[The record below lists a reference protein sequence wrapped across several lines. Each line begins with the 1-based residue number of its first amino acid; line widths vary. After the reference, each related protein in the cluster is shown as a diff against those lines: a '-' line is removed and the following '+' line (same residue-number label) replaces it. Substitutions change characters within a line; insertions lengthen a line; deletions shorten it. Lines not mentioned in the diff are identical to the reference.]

1 MANPIDLQLLALIE
15 CGLLHARVQT
25 ELSDWMKKSNSVSIL
40 VCGKTG
46 TGKSTLVNGLV
57 GKLVAQEGEELDAM
71 TSKVTNYDR
80 KIGNIQLAIWDSPG
94 LRDRTSR
101 EESFLADIKT
111 HCRDVDLFLYCIQ
124 MSETRFGSGSD
135 DVVSM
140 KKLTQTLGN
149 DLWANAIIV
158 LTFAQDIEEE
168 AEVQIDDPSDPQ
180 KTREY
185 FESKLEEWARDIHDI
200 LVDEIKVPKDITS
213 QVSVLP
219 AGYRT
224 QLSLPDRQHWF
235 SELWLASLR
244 AMKPRAQPAMIQ
256 INAHRFAKGCITV
269 DEARKLL
276 HEQSILFMKKGAE
289 IGLDY
294 SIEGFV
300 SGKRIIV
307 APGSGMNLGAII
319 ADRVSI
325 ETNLLLLL
333 GLQSGIVQD
342 VQPS

>member
-1 MANPIDLQLLALIE
+1 MANPIDLELLAHIE
-15 CGLLHARVQT
+15 FGLLHARVQT

-71 TSKVTNYDR
+71 SSEVTNYDC
-80 KIGNIQLAIWDSPG
+80 KIGNIQLVIWDSPG
-94 LRDRTSR
+94 LLDRTSR
-101 EESFLADIKT
+101 EESYLADIKT
-111 HCRDVDLFLYCIQ
+111 HCRDVDLFLYCIL
-124 MSETRFGSGSD
+124 MSEDRFHSGSD
-135 DVVSM
+135 DVESM

-149 DLWANAIIV
+149 ELWANAIIV
-158 LTFAQDIEEE
+158 LTFAQDIEVE
-168 AEVQIDDPSDPQ
+168 AKVQIDGPSDPQ

-185 FESKLEEWARDIHDI
+185 FERKLKTWARDIHDI
-200 LVDEIKVPKDITS
+200 LVDEIKVPKDITD

-224 QLSLPDRQHWF
+224 KLSLPDRHHWL

-256 INAHRFAKGCITV
+256 INAHRFAEGCVTA
-269 DEARKLL
+269 DEGKKFL
-276 HEQSILFMKKGAE
+276 HEQSILFKKKGAE
-289 IGLDY
+289 IGLNH
-294 SIEGFV
+294 SIEGFL

-307 APGSGMNLGAII
+307 GPELGQKFGALV

-325 ETNLLLLL
+325 ETILLLLIGSL
-333 GLQSGIVQD
+333 NGIVPD